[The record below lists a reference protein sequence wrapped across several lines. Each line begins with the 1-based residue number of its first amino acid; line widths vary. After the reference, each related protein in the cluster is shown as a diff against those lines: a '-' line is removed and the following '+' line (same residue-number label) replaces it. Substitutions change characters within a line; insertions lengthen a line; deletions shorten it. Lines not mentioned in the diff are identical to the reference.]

1 MTDVNSALRAMV
13 REEVRKVLPEL
24 LPSQDEYL
32 NTKQAAAY
40 TGLSVGFF
48 EMGRSRGA
56 QDQPAY
62 HRVGRRIVYKRSEL
76 DAWLDTRKRGRS

>member
-1 MTDVNSALRAMV
+1 MSDVTSALRAMV
-13 REEVRKVLPEL
+13 RDEVRKILPEL

-32 NTKQAAAY
+32 NTKQTAAY

-56 QDQPAY
+56 QDQPPY
-62 HRVGRRIVYKRSEL
+62 HRVGRRIVYKRSEV
-76 DAWLDTRKRGRS
+76 DEWMDGRKRS

>member
-1 MTDVNSALRAMV
+1 MNDVNSALRAMV

-24 LPSQDEYL
+24 LPSKDEYL
-32 NTKQAAAY
+32 STKQVAAY

-56 QDQPAY
+56 KDQPPY
-62 HRVGRRIVYKRSEL
+62 HRVGRRIVYKRCEV
-76 DAWLDTRKRGRS
+76 DEWMDGRKRA